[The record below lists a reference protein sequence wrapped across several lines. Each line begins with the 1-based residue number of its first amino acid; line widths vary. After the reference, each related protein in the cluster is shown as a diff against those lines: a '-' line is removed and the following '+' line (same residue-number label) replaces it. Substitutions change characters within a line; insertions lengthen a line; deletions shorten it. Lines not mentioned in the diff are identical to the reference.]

1 MILDLIVRNSGIY
14 DRVVYKKTIVGIK
27 KHLPTKTLASSSR
40 IDSGALVYVPML
52 HRVYRLQLA
61 VVVLIRIAYSS
72 TACAYFYIC
81 VHIMYVQICTNSR
94 HEHIYKHIRTQ
105 AHTRAYT
112 LMPTHAHTYTHLYT
126 TTHIHLRSAYRKH
139 QFLYGTPY
147 EFQDRLAFC
156 SYIQREFISL
166 RPNYT
171 FLFYVQLQP
180 LTLYVLVLY
189 NYGHQISNTENIYCN
204 R

>member
-14 DRVVYKKTIVGIK
+14 DRVVYKKTLVGIK
-27 KHLPTKTLASSSR
+27 KTLAHKNSS
-40 IDSGALVYVPML
+40 IFYP
-52 HRVYRLQLA
+52 YRF
-61 VVVLIRIAYSS
+61 RCSS
-72 TACAYFYIC
+72 
-81 VHIMYVQICTNSR
+81 ICTHATSSISASTSSCGSNTNSLLKHCVR
-94 HEHIYKHIRTQ
+94 VFFIYVYLACMYTYAQTRATNIYTNIYARTHIHTS
-105 AHTRAYT
+105 TRAYT
-112 LMPTHAHTYTHLYT
+112 LIPTHAHTYTHLYT

-189 NYGHQISNTENIYCN
+189 DYGHQISNIL
-204 R
+204 